1 MKVQGICLIDLV
13 SGGDTLVISACMDF
27 GPVIS
32 NLWNLDVP
40 NIQPP
45 HRRTQEG
52 SGMALD
58 VDWQKQRIIT
68 GDEETAVAF
77 F

>member
-1 MKVQGICLIDLV
+1 M
-13 SGGDTLVISACMDF
+13 LVISACMDF

-32 NLWNLDVP
+32 NLWKLDVP
-40 NIQPP
+40 SIQASSG
-45 HRRTQEG
+45 RNREG

-58 VDWQKQRIIT
+58 VDWKKQRIIT

-77 F
+77 LQRGTSEMI